1 MEKDKL
7 QALCDTIK
15 AVFDQNNKNIS
26 LFRDRLPN
34 GYLEKIHAIL
44 PEEYFWPDDPK
55 NLSRTIVK
63 NKKAILNILNIQT
76 TAKSGQAT
84 FNIGDLSEQSEHT
97 EHSEQN
103 HSEHTEQ
110 HEHSEYVTRLDV
122 VQIVSRMLK
131 KALSERPEIIQNIQ
145 NGLELPPRK
154 KILGEKGRKK
164 DQRSWVKIST
174 SVNSRL
180 NDLFEAEC
188 KDKRLSRS
196 ELLDAILWSHYGK
209 PDLD

>member
-1 MEKDKL
+1 MEQGKL
-7 QALCDTIK
+7 NALCDSIK
-15 AVFDQNNKNIS
+15 AVFDQDGKNIS
-26 LFRDRLPN
+26 LVRDRLPG

-44 PEEYFWPDDPK
+44 PEQYAWPDDPK
-55 NLSRTIVK
+55 NLSRTIQK
-63 NKKAILNILNIQT
+63 NKKAILNILNIQPT
-76 TAKSGQAT
+76 VDSGQAT
-84 FNIGDLSEQSEHT
+84 FNIGDFSEQSEHT
-97 EHSEQN
+97 EHSEPN
-103 HSEHTEQ
+103 HSEYTEPS
-110 HEHSEYVTRLDV
+110 EHSEFVTRSEV
-122 VQIVSRMLK
+122 VEIVSRMLK
-131 KALSERPEIIQNIQ
+131 QALSQRPEIIQNIQ

-196 ELLDAILWSHYGK
+196 ELLDAILWKHYGK
-209 PDLD
+209 PELD